1 MLLVSFVLG
10 HSMENFINE
19 DLQRQIL
26 MMGLKDLKKI
36 DYLGTIGDLT
46 KTRRVAGRKCLVCRV
61 A

>member
-1 MLLVSFVLG
+1 
-10 HSMENFINE
+10 MENFINE